1 MRKTFR
7 ADNILLVV
15 VKAKE
20 LHTMTEEE
28 KTPDVEDI
36 KIRLGEE
43 VPLVDETVEHKAEVE
58 SIDIVAELRSLG
70 KQFGDTISQAWQSE
84 ERHKMSRQVQEGV
97 QSFAKEVDKAFTNL
111 RESQVAQSEAEEIKS
126 RVESGELKDKTK
138 SGVAGG
144 LRWFSD
150 ELAKLADQFTPV
162 EKEPP
167 AEEEEA

>member
-1 MRKTFR
+1 
-7 ADNILLVV
+7 
-15 VKAKE
+15 
-20 LHTMTEEE
+20 MTEEE

-43 VPLVDETVEHKAEVE
+43 VPMVDETAEHKAEVE
-58 SIDIVAELRSLG
+58 GIDIVAELRNLG
-70 KQFGDTISQAWQSE
+70 KQFGDTISTAWQSE
-84 ERHKMSRQVQEGV
+84 ERHKVNRQVQEGI
-97 QSFAKEVDKAFTNL
+97 QSFAKEVDKAFKNL
-111 RESQVAQSEAEEIKS
+111 RESQVAQKAQSEAEEIKS